1 MALLECIV
9 YISEYQGRQ
18 HMKQMLHMTSFVKE
32 IISKVSQ
39 TVDNFYDVSINLFT

>member
-1 MALLECIV
+1 MDLRECIV

-18 HMKQMLHMTSFVKE
+18 RTKQMSHMTSFVKE

-39 TVDNFYDVSINLFT
+39 TVDNFYDVSIKLFT